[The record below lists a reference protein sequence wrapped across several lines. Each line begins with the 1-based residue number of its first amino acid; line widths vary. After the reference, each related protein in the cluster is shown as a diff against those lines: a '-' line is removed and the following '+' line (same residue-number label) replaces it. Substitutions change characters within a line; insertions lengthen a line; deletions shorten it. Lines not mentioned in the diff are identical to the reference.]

1 MSFQVERGR
10 SESKAK
16 TFKEN
21 RSGRTPLNAD
31 PRVGNLATKA
41 SSAAARSSDAEGGGI
56 RSRTPRC
63 RDHEPQEISHTQQAE
78 KSSAEGAPYP
88 DGATLLASPRSSV
101 DRAAGLAT
109 GRPCLGRCWRVH
121 GLFGVGGAQLG
132 TWWRA
137 LARPWRDEVE
147 GAVSPRRRALRRRW
161 QRCPF
166 GSLCD
171 RCGDDGCAVVGD
183 EVCDRD
189 EVTCGGVVAR
199 VGG

>member
-121 GLFGVGGAQLG
+121 GLFGVAARSLAPGGALWHALG
-132 TWWRA
+132 VMRSRGQFRHVAGRFAGGGNAAPSDLYAIAVAMTVA
-137 LARPWRDEVE
+137 L
-147 GAVSPRRRALRRRW
+147 
-161 QRCPF
+161 
-166 GSLCD
+166 
-171 RCGDDGCAVVGD
+171 
-183 EVCDRD
+183 
-189 EVTCGGVVAR
+189 
-199 VGG
+199 